1 MIIGLDAASPDAS
14 VALLEPSGELIR
26 SSAGAAG
33 GQGEDLLEILLDLL
47 ADADRRLTAVSAIG
61 VGLGPG
67 SFTGLRAAL
76 SLAKGRA
83 IGLERPI
90 VGVPSL
96 WAWLEGEPSARAALS
111 RAGAAQVHLLLRG
124 WPEPRLVAID
134 GLPNGLANHQVVAA
148 LDLAAEHHLTSAIG
162 PTRAAETI
170 GRIAARR
177 LAAGDADDVARL
189 EPLYSQLPRGI
200 ERLDEREIRWL

>member
-26 SSAGAAG
+26 SSVGAAG
-33 GQGEDLLEILLDLL
+33 GQGEDLLGILLDLL

-76 SLAKGRA
+76 SLAKGLA

-96 WAWLEGEPSARAALS
+96 WAWLECEPNAQAALS

-124 WPEPRLVAID
+124 WPEPRLVAVD
-134 GLPNGLANHQVVAA
+134 ALPTGLANHPVVAS
-148 LDLAAEHHLTSAIG
+148 LDLAAERHLTSAIG
-162 PTRAAETI
+162 PTGAAETI
-170 GRIAARR
+170 GRVAARR

-200 ERLDEREIRWL
+200 TRLDEREIRWL

>member
-33 GQGEDLLEILLDLL
+33 GQGEDLLGILLDLL
-47 ADADRRLTAVSAIG
+47 ADTDRRLMAVSAIG

-67 SFTGLRAAL
+67 SFTGLRTAL
-76 SLAKGRA
+76 SLAKGLA

-90 VGVPSL
+90 IGVPSL
-96 WAWLEGEPSARAALS
+96 LAWLEGEPNAQAALS

-124 WPEPRLVAID
+124 WPESQLVAAD
-134 GLPNGLANHQVVAA
+134 GLPSGLENHQVVAP
-148 LDLAAEHHLTSAIG
+148 LDLATEHHLTSAIG

-177 LAAGDADDVARL
+177 LASGDTDDVARL

-200 ERLDEREIRWL
+200 TQLDERDIRWL